1 MVRSDRTTR
10 SRATRTDRIVDT
22 YLALRERIAR
32 LVMGIVPPKEVEDI
46 VQEPYVRVCQVE
58 NIDAIREPRSFLFR
72 TAQNLALDS
81 E

>member
-10 SRATRTDRIVDT
+10 NRATRADRIVDT

-46 VQEPYVRVCQVE
+46 VQ
-58 NIDAIREPRSFLFR
+58 A
-72 TAQNLALDS
+72 
-81 E
+81 